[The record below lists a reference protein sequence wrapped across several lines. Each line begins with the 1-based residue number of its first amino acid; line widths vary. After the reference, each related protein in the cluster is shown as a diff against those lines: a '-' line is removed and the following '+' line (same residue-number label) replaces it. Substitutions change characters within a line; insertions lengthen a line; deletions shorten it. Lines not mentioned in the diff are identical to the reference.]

1 MKIIIIDGQG
11 GKMGRMI
18 VEAIKDITTQH
29 ELIVIGTNSIATA
42 AMLKAGAKKGATG
55 ENPILVNCRNA
66 NLIIG
71 PIGIIVTDALLG
83 EVSEKMASAI
93 SSSTAKKI
101 LIPISKCNQVV
112 VGVQDLPL
120 NEYIELVKKE
130 VEKELAKC

>member
-66 NLIIG
+66 DLIIG

-93 SSSTAKKI
+93 SSSNAKKI

-130 VEKELAKC
+130 VEKELAKG